1 MSREIYLGR
10 LAGLRLSAEPSAIVG
25 SILLWVVLSAFAL
38 LLLNFSLDA
47 AILGG
52 FAAML
57 LHWVSVFAH
66 QLGHAWAARRTGYA
80 MTGVRLR
87 GLLSLSIYPN
97 DEPALPASIHIR
109 RALGGPQGSLLTT
122 LIAALPPLLLSAG
135 SSPWW
140 VALFFFLNNLFVFTL
155 GSFLPLGFTDGSTL
169 LKWGRR

>member
-10 LAGLRLSAEPSAIVG
+10 LTGLRLSAEPSAIVG
-25 SILLWVVLSAFAL
+25 SILLWAVLSAFAL

-57 LHWVSVFAH
+57 LHWVSVIAH
-66 QLGHAWAARRTGYA
+66 QLGHARAARRTGYA
-80 MTGVRLR
+80 MTGVRLL
-87 GLLSLSIYPN
+87 GVLSLSIYPD
-97 DEPALPASIHIR
+97 DEPTLPASTHIR
-109 RALGGPQGSLLTT
+109 RALGGPQGSLLAT
-122 LIAALPPLLLSAG
+122 LLAALPPLLLSAG

-140 VALFFFLNNLFVFTL
+140 VALFFFLDNFFVFTL